1 MICFGALIVHVL
13 TVGQQNIAGVIY
25 SELVDEFDTSRAES
39 GNTPHVVK
47 KKKTLH
53 YQESMLIFIYDNCL
67 DIRKN
72 YIGRSASFL
81 MSDTRARTYY
91 RPGNP
96 RLSKVFK
103 IKFERSIELLKLNS
117 AGYNI

>member
-1 MICFGALIVHVL
+1 MICFGALIVHIL

-39 GNTPHVVK
+39 GNTLHVVK
-47 KKKTLH
+47 KNTLH

-67 DIRKN
+67 DIGKN

-117 AGYNI
+117 ADYNL